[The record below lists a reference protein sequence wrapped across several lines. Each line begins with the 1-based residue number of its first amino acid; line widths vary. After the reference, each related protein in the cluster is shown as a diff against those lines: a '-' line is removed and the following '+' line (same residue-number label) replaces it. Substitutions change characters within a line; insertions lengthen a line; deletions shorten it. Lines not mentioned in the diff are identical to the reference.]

1 MKAASKTQERNDI
14 GMIEGI
20 KFKKAYR
27 QLIAWVSQLAAGC
40 RGLAQIRPQVFGPLL
55 LGATSV
61 AIMSGRQCR
70 RLAGGYLCHLRF
82 TLSELNGLF
91 RLHRVQ
97 LYVPELQE
105 ITGAVPHNI
114 WDIPRRDCSRRRRI
128 SDGKYISLQSQP
140 YNGIHDMKFGFG
152 PCSGF
157 VQHHREQFY
166 QDLLDSHMIV
176 VAH

>member
-1 MKAASKTQERNDI
+1 
-14 GMIEGI
+14 
-20 KFKKAYR
+20 
-27 QLIAWVSQLAAGC
+27 
-40 RGLAQIRPQVFGPLL
+40 VFGHF

-61 AIMSGRQCR
+61 AIMLGRQCR

-105 ITGAVPHNI
+105 ITARCHTTSGIYRVGIVRGDGGFQTGNTYRYNHNLI
-114 WDIPRRDCSRRRRI
+114 MVYMI
-128 SDGKYISLQSQP
+128 SSLA
-140 YNGIHDMKFGFG
+140 
-152 PCSGF
+152 SGLAQVSF
-157 VQHHREQFY
+157 SIIENSFIET
-166 QDLLDSHMIV
+166 SSNMIV